1 MTSIWKHIAKNC
13 ANAEEIKIKIKVDV
27 ITAPGCSKCVK
38 AKETIE
44 KVLQKQKNVAYKETS
59 LIDNPDVAGK
69 YGIMSTPAIIIN
81 GKLAFEGNPGEEK
94 LRKKLEE
101 YN

>member
-1 MTSIWKHIAKNC
+1 M
-13 ANAEEIKIKIKVDV
+13 IKIKVKVDV

-38 AKETIE
+38 AKETIT
-44 KVLQKQKNVAYKETS
+44 KVLKGQKNVEYREIS
-59 LIDNPDVAGK
+59 LMDNPEIAGK

-94 LRKKLEE
+94 LRKKLQE